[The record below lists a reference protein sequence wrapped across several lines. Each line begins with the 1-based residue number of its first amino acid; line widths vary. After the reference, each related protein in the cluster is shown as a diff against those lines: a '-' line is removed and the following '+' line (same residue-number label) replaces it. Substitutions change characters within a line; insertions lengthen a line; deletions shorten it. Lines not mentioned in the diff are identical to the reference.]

1 MPNLRCLSAAL
12 LAAAIAMAQPA
23 LPGLRVEPFDAGTLL
38 FVRNTATQPLTA
50 FLIEMVDY
58 PGSSFAFLQDDLP
71 AGIAPGVEQRF
82 QVANQL
88 PGAVPDYVKLQAAI
102 YADGSAAGIPVKV
115 ALLIDRRR
123 AQFET
128 ARDLIRR
135 ISGVADKTAAI
146 ADLRLLAASL
156 RPGGAATP
164 AEARRGLVARTLDT
178 LDKRTAEE
186 ALAGLKRLETA
197 LAASKPPL

>member
-1 MPNLRCLSAAL
+1 MPLLRCLPAAL

-23 LPGLRVEPFDAGTLL
+23 PGLRIEPIDAGTLL
-38 FVRNTATQPLTA
+38 FVKNTAGQPLTA

-58 PGSSFAFLQDDLP
+58 PGSSFAFLQDDL
-71 AGIAPGVEQRF
+71 AGGIAPGVEQRF

-102 YADGSAAGIPVKV
+102 FADGSTAGTPAKI

-123 AQFET
+123 AQLAT

-135 ISGVADKTAAI
+135 ISAATDKTAAI
-146 ADLRLLAASL
+146 ADLRQLTASL
-156 RPGGAATP
+156 RPAGAATVND
-164 AEARRGLVARTLDT
+164 ARRGLIA
-178 LDKRTAEE
+178 KS
-186 ALAGLKRLETA
+186 LETLEKRSAEDALNDLRRVEAA
-197 LAASKPPL
+197 LAASKPRL